1 MSSAG
6 AAISPSGP
14 PPAVPRR
21 RAWPGAAPGRRVA
34 PEALPSPDSVDL
46 PENVRYRL
54 KNAVLG
60 PPIASERQSVERL
73 GKPTALAVL
82 SSDVISS
89 SAYAT
94 EQILVQLVKYIGV
107 AAFALVVPV
116 TIAVVVV
123 LLFVTAS
130 YLEVVK
136 VYTKAGGAY
145 VVARENFGLG
155 VAQIAAVSLLI
166 DYTLT
171 VAVSVAAGV
180 DALDVGL
187 SQSQE
192 CHGVDRRRPR
202 RPHRLRQPARHPRGG
217 PDLRRPDLLLHR
229 QHGAAHH
236 RRLGQG
242 RPR

>member
-1 MSSAG
+1 M
-6 AAISPSGP
+6 
-14 PPAVPRR
+14 
-21 RAWPGAAPGRRVA
+21 
-34 PEALPSPDSVDL
+34 
-46 PENVRYRL
+46 
-54 KNAVLG
+54 LG
-60 PPIASERQSVERL
+60 PPIASERQSLERL

-145 VVARENFGLG
+145 VVAQGELRTW
-155 VAQIAAVSLLI
+155 ASPR
-166 DYTLT
+166 
-171 VAVSVAAGV
+171 S
-180 DALDVGL
+180 
-187 SQSQE
+187 
-192 CHGVDRRRPR
+192 RRCRCSSTTRSPWR
-202 RPHRLRQPARHPRGG
+202 CRWPPAWTP
-217 PDLRRPDLLLHR
+217 
-229 QHGAAHH
+229 
-236 RRLGQG
+236 
-242 RPR
+242 

>member
-1 MSSAG
+1 MCLPEGVSEAPVPEAGESVPPGGAGTDRPCGRPGPGRGAG
-6 AAISPSGP
+6 ASGGARGPALLRRPSTC
-14 PPAVPRR
+14 PRT
-21 RAWPGAAPGRRVA
+21 PGTGSRTPC
-34 PEALPSPDSVDL
+34 S
-46 PENVRYRL
+46 
-54 KNAVLG
+54 G

-136 VYTKAGGAY
+136 VYTKSG
-145 VVARENFGLG
+145 
-155 VAQIAAVSLLI
+155 
-166 DYTLT
+166 
-171 VAVSVAAGV
+171 
-180 DALDVGL
+180 
-187 SQSQE
+187 
-192 CHGVDRRRPR
+192 RR
-202 RPHRLRQPARHPRGG
+202 LRGG
-217 PDLRRPDLLLHR
+217 P
-229 QHGAAHH
+229 
-236 RRLGQG
+236 
-242 RPR
+242 